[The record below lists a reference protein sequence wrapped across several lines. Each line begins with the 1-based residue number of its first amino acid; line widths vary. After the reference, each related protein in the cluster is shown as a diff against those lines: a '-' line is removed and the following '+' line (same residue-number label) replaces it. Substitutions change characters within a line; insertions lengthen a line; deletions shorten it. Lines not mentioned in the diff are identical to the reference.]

1 MRRSPPPLSVTR
13 PPPSSTTSGPW
24 SLRTLAVAFMA
35 IVTGAGPQSKVITPP
50 AATAATT
57 AADVQLAG
65 VPLPTTRSGRRVS
78 TARASAGT
86 AASPSGLPGL
96 GRAFGVFDGRGLGL
110 ALGPRLGAGTAG
122 PDAAVDAAAGAGAD
136 EVGATSDDG
145 GAGGSSSA
153 QPDRARAQVTVR
165 VIASG

>member
-1 MRRSPPPLSVTR
+1 MRRLPPPLSVTR

-50 AATAATT
+50 AATAVTT

-86 AASPSGLPGL
+86 EAPPPGLPGL
-96 GRAFGVFDGRGLGL
+96 GRAFGVFDGRGVGLVLGL
-110 ALGPRLGAGTAG
+110 RLAAGPAGRDAAADAG
-122 PDAAVDAAAGAGAD
+122 PDAGPDAEADADD
-136 EVGATSDDG
+136 EVG
-145 GAGGSSSA
+145 
-153 QPDRARAQVTVR
+153 
-165 VIASG
+165 